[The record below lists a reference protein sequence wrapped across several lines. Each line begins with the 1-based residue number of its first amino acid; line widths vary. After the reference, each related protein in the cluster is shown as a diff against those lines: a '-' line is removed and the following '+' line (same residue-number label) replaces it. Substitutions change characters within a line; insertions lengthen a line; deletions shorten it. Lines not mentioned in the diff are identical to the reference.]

1 MENKSEIENLVSQ
14 AGDYLNTR
22 LELLKLKTVDKAAEV
37 ISSVVSKL
45 ALIFF
50 FVLFTLIVSMGAAF
64 WIGDMLGK
72 TFYGFFII
80 AGFYLIAGLVLYV
93 CRRKWLKAPIANVLI
108 RKILN

>member
-1 MENKSEIENLVSQ
+1 MEKKSDVEGLFSQ

-22 LELLKLKTVDKAAEV
+22 LELLKLKTVDKASEF

-45 ALIFF
+45 ALILF
-50 FVLFTLIVSMGAAF
+50 FVIFTLILSMAAAF
-64 WIGDMLGK
+64 WIGDILGK

-80 AGFYLIAGLVLYV
+80 AGFYLVAGIVLYA

-108 RKILN
+108 KKILK

>member
-1 MENKSEIENLVSQ
+1 MENKPDIEGLVSQ

-22 LELLKLKTVDKAAEV
+22 LELLKLKTVDKTSEI

-45 ALIFF
+45 ALILFF
-50 FVLFTLIVSMGAAF
+50 MIFILILSMAAAF

-80 AGFYLIAGLVLYV
+80 AGVYLVAGIALYAG
-93 CRRKWLKAPIANVLI
+93 RRKWIKAPIANVLI